1 MPLEPVPGP
10 LGQRAPGLRI
20 EAGGVEPI
28 AVVQREQITQELG
41 RARHRPGLR
50 EPRHPGRRAEE
61 LSGHRHQGTARP
73 ARQRGDRDRLAAYL
87 ARLHNLAGDRPLL
100 MSELGLDAMRNGEA
114 MQAEVLDWQIRTTF
128 AGGILNTYTEDGE
141 WNRDDISQ
149 WLRAPEVVKENY
161 ANGLPD
167 GELPRGM
174 PNLGL
179 SERTISDLVAYLET
193 LGEKPSAEILAAT
206 EVE

>member
-1 MPLEPVPGP
+1 MREKRLKMTLER
-10 LGQRAPGLRI
+10 LGK
-20 EAGGVEPI
+20 
-28 AVVQREQITQELG
+28 
-41 RARHRPGLR
+41 
-50 EPRHPGRRAEE
+50 AEE
-61 LSGHRHQGTARP
+61 AMVCRLDMEAKKRKMTKMFNTIVVVDDWADWSDIL
-73 ARQRGDRDRLAAYL
+73 DR
-87 ARLHNLAGDRPLL
+87 N
-100 MSELGLDAMRNGEA
+100 
-114 MQAEVLDWQIRTTF
+114 

-193 LGEKPSAEILAAT
+193 LGQKPSAEILAAT